1 MNVLSDALGV
11 SYDQALKSLTI
22 SHPDQETFRDPLV
35 RIREETYS
43 KMSFDELAAF
53 LGARVLLLMP
63 AMRSHFA
70 KEIDQMRNA

>member
-1 MNVLSDALGV
+1 MNVLSDSLTV
-11 SYDQALKSLTI
+11 SYDQELKSLVI
-22 SHPDQETFRDPLV
+22 LHPDRETFRDPLV

-63 AMRSHFA
+63 AMRSQFE